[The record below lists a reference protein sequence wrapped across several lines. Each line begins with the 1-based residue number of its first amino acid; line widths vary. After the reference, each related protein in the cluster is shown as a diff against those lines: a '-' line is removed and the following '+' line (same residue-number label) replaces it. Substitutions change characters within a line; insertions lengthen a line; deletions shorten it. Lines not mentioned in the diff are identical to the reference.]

1 MSNKIDWNKTVTEY
15 SKFNGSA
22 REFCNTRNITKG
34 QLFYYKKKFLEA
46 GTTFFPVNIDK
57 GEIVA
62 AENINLSDNFKNV
75 INIEIG
81 NAKISVPA
89 SETAL
94 ITSIIKELTSIC

>member
-1 MSNKIDWNKTVTEY
+1 MSKKFDWNKTVNEY
-15 SKFNGSA
+15 LKFNGSA

-34 QLFYYKKKFLEA
+34 QLFYYKKKFLEVD
-46 GTTFFPVNIDK
+46 TSFFAINIDK
-57 GEIVA
+57 GEILA
-62 AENINLSDNFKNV
+62 TENINLNDNLKNV

>member
-1 MSNKIDWNKTVTEY
+1 MSNKVDWKKTVNEY

-22 REFCNTRNITKG
+22 REFCDTRNITKG

-46 GTTFFPVNIDK
+46 GTTFCPINIDK
-57 GEIVA
+57 NKLPPT
-62 AENINLSDNFKNV
+62 ENVNLSNNSEKV

-81 NAKISVPA
+81 NAKISMPA

>member
-1 MSNKIDWNKTVTEY
+1 MSKKIDWNKTVNEY
-15 SKFNGSA
+15 LKFNGSA

-34 QLFYYKKKFLEA
+34 QLFYYKKKFLEV
-46 GTTFFPVNIDK
+46 GTTFCPINIDTS
-57 GEIVA
+57 EMESI
-62 AENINLSDNFKNV
+62 ENINLSNNSETV

-81 NAKISVPA
+81 NAKISVPT